1 MSVCGGSMTNLK
13 EFLLTTMVPLFSR
26 GRRSVDRSNVDQQR
40 SGTSKPPP
48 FFGGFGGL
56 LAPNLS
62 AVPSRRRADVLGVH
76 FEAARTT
83 WLFTCSSPLSLGTV
97 SKSKKRPGHY
107 GF

>member
-1 MSVCGGSMTNLK
+1 MTNLK

-40 SGTSKPPP
+40 SGTSKPPL
-48 FFGGFGGL
+48 FGGFGGL
-56 LAPNLS
+56 SAPNLS
-62 AVPSRRRADVLGVH
+62 AAPSQRRADVLGVH